1 LLADVAQRFR
11 CRTRESDTLA
21 RIGGDEFTIILNQ
34 VESKEDV
41 GKVAESF
48 LESLRTPFSIAGHE
62 VTIGASIG
70 ISLSSNDRQEDGD
83 LLQQA
88 DSAMYVAKRDGRNR
102 FVYFSK
108 DLGISVRERFTLELD
123 LRRALANREITLA
136 YQPEFELKTNSIIR
150 FEALARWNHP
160 TFGSIPPLKFI
171 PMAEETGLIFPLGV
185 QILEMAC
192 REALRWQKLAPYPV
206 QVAVNVSSM
215 QFARESFIDEVKDV
229 LARTGLPGSLLQ
241 LELTESATLLDL
253 QHAART
259 IQRLKEI
266 GVTVA
271 IDDFGTGY
279 SCLSYLPKL
288 AFNALKI
295 DRSFVREMIESSE
308 AKALVESILTLAR
321 NLDMKVIVEGVE
333 NREQLRMIGEL
344 GGKEAQGYLLGRPTP
359 EPIAVLRQALADQGV
374 EERVATAV

>member
-1 LLADVAQRFR
+1 
-11 CRTRESDTLA
+11 
-21 RIGGDEFTIILNQ
+21 
-34 VESKEDV
+34 
-41 GKVAESF
+41 
-48 LESLRTPFSIAGHE
+48 
-62 VTIGASIG
+62 
-70 ISLSSNDRQEDGD
+70 
-83 LLQQA
+83 
-88 DSAMYVAKRDGRNR
+88 MYVAKRDGRNR
-102 FVYFSK
+102 FVFFSK

-136 YQPEFELKTNSIIR
+136 YQPEFDLKTNSIIR

-160 TFGSIPPLKFI
+160 TFGNIPPLKFI
-171 PMAEETGLIFPLGV
+171 PMAEETGLIVPLGA
-185 QILEMAC
+185 QILVMAC
-192 REALRWQKLAPYPV
+192 REALNWQKLAPYPV
-206 QVAVNVSSM
+206 QVAVNVSSV

-229 LARTGLPGSLLQ
+229 LARTGLSGSLLQ
-241 LELTESATLLDL
+241 LELTESAMLLDL

-259 IQRLKEI
+259 IQGLKEI

-321 NLDMKVIVEGVE
+321 NLDMKVIVEGIE

-344 GGKEAQGYLLGRPTP
+344 GGNEAQGYLLGRPTS